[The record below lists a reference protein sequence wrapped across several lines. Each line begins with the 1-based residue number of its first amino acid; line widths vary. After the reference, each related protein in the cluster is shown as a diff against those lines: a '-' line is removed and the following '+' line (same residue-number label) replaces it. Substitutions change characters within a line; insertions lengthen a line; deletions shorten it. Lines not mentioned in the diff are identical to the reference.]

1 MRRTRQPP
9 DSQTADPNPTIW
21 QQLKLPVS
29 LGVLLGSGACVL
41 TRIIFG
47 TTPEAFFL
55 MAAIG
60 GSCLVIPSL
69 IVIISHLT
77 SRTNG

>member
-1 MRRTRQPP
+1 MSRTHRPP
-9 DSQTADPNPTIW
+9 DSQTADPDPTIW

-29 LGVLLGSGACVL
+29 WGVLLGAGACVL

-77 SRTNG
+77 SGTDG

>member
-1 MRRTRQPP
+1 MSRAQRPP
-9 DSQTADPNPTIW
+9 DSQTADPDLTIW
-21 QQLKLPVS
+21 QQLKLPAS
-29 LGVLLGSGACVL
+29 LGALLGAGACVL

-77 SRTNG
+77 SGTDG

>member
-1 MRRTRQPP
+1 MSRTNQPP
-9 DSQTADPNPTIW
+9 DSRTAEPAPTIW
-21 QQLKLPVS
+21 QQLKLPVI
-29 LGVLLGSGACVL
+29 LGVLFGAGACVL
-41 TRIIFG
+41 TRIIYG

-77 SRTNG
+77 SRTDG

>member
-1 MRRTRQPP
+1 MRRTNQAQ
-9 DSQTADPNPTIW
+9 DGQTAEPDPTIW
-21 QQLKLPVS
+21 QQLKFPAS
-29 LGVLLGSGACVL
+29 LGFLVGAGACVL
-41 TRIIFG
+41 TRVIFG

-60 GSCLVIPSL
+60 GSCLVIPPL

-77 SRTNG
+77 SGTGG

>member
-1 MRRTRQPP
+1 MNRPNPLP
-9 DSQTADPNPTIW
+9 DSQTSDSAPTIW
-21 QQLKLPVS
+21 QQLKFPSSV
-29 LGVLLGSGACVL
+29 GVLLGIGACAL
-41 TRIIFG
+41 TRILFG

-69 IVIISHLT
+69 IVIISHFL
-77 SRTNG
+77 SGIDG

>member
-1 MRRTRQPP
+1 MSRAHQPP
-9 DSQTADPNPTIW
+9 GSQTPEPDPTIW
-21 QQLKLPVS
+21 QQLKWPVI
-29 LGVLLGSGACVL
+29 LGVLFGAGACAL
-41 TRIIFG
+41 ARIIYG

-77 SRTNG
+77 SRTAG